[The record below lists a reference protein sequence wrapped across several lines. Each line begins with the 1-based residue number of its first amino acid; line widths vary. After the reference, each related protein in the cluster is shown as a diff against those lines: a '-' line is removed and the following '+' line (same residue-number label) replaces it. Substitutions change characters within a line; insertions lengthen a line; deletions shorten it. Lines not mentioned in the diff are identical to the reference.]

1 MTVQY
6 CSDLHLEFRE
16 NKQYLLSNP
25 LKPNG
30 EVLLLAGDIVPFIEM
45 NKHSA
50 FFDFIA
56 DHFEMTYWIPGN
68 HEYYRSDL
76 ADRSGSFHEKIRSN
90 VALVN
95 NVAITHKDIRLIFS
109 TLWSRIGVT
118 NHWTIQQS
126 MSDFHVIKYKGKLF
140 TPADYNEQHELCLNF
155 LKTELKQKAEKTVV
169 ISHHAPTFMNYPEKY
184 KGDVL
189 NEAFASEQF
198 NLIETSSVNYW
209 IYGHHHQPVSPFK
222 IGSTKLICNQLGYV
236 HHREH
241 LDFKLDTCI
250 DIE

>member
-1 MTVQY
+1 MTIQY
-6 CSDLHLEFRE
+6 CSDLHLEFRG
-16 NKQYLLSNP
+16 NKQYLLDNP
-25 LKPNG
+25 LKSCG
-30 EVLLLAGDIVPFIEM
+30 EVLLLAGDIVLFAEM
-45 NKHSA
+45 DKHAA

-76 ADRSGSFHEKIRSN
+76 ADRCGSFHEKIRDN

-95 NVAITHKDIRLIFS
+95 NVAITRNNVRFVFS
-109 TLWSRIGVT
+109 TLWSHIST
-118 NHWTIQQS
+118 SSQWTIQQS
-126 MSDFHVIKYKGKLF
+126 MSDFHVIKYKDKLF
-140 TPADYNEQHELCLNF
+140 TPADYNEQHKWCLNF
-155 LKTELKQKAEKTVV
+155 LKTELKQKVEKTIVV
-169 ISHHAPTFMNYPEKY
+169 SHHAPTFMNYPEKY

-198 NLIETSSVNYW
+198 NLIEASTANYW
-209 IYGHHHQPVSPFK
+209 IYGHHHQSVPLFE

-241 LDFKLDTCI
+241 VDFKLDACI
-250 DIE
+250 VL